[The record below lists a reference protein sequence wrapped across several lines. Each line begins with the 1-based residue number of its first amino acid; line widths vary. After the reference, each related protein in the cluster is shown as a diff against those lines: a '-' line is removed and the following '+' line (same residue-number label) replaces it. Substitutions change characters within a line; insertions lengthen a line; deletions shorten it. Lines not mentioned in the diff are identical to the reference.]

1 MNTIA
6 NEIAE
11 SMELTREAV
20 HNEMFC
26 LELATIM
33 CSPEHCGTID
43 VAQCVTNPTKFI
55 LVKYLK
61 SGNKLHICI
70 DNGSV
75 EIRVVDGRDGRD
87 NIIKCI
93 VPECQTVLRNAI
105 TTYVRQVKELKK
117 REESEAMDA
126 VSAEIDAEIASLG
139 VRPVAQAPVSQA
151 PVQAAPGVSP
161 MLRPMPVEESVRLAK
176 VIISAIEA
184 AKPDKPA
191 KPKKSGKAK
200 KAKKDDKGKAPKKT
214 K

>member
-33 CSPEHCGTID
+33 CSPDHCGTID

-75 EIRVVDGRDGRD
+75 EIRVVDGRD
-87 NIIKCI
+87 NVIKCI

-139 VRPVAQAPVSQA
+139 VRPVIQTAAGPV
-151 PVQAAPGVSP
+151 PAAPGVSP
-161 MLRPMPVEESVRLAK
+161 VLRPMPVEESVRLAK

-184 AKPDKPA
+184 AKPAKTA

-200 KAKKDDKGKAPKKT
+200 NAKKDDKGKAPKKT